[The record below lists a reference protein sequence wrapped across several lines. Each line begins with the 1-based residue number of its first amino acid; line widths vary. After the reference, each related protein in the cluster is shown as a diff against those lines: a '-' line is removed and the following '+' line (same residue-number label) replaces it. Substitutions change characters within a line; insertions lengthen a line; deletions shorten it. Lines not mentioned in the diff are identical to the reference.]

1 MNKDLTLEGSHR
13 RAKRALSVQEIFQ
26 AIAIGV
32 ALALCSL
39 PFAWSALFVL
49 PLAVLFFW
57 LSASRSPKVAYVR
70 TMWAMSTF
78 FAGHLIWLPL
88 SFYGDFGGA
97 SVGFVGLW
105 LLEGFFFA
113 LLTLIVTRLTRR
125 PTRRV
130 WLLAGGWI
138 VLEWLRHLGPLAF
151 PWATVGYTLMPTPLI
166 QIADLGGVL
175 LLSLLVTTMA
185 ASLARAYSGE
195 FKPLIGS
202 ALSWILALLYG
213 IFGAPLEKTFVHET
227 GQGTVTLVQGN
238 LDARAKRRG
247 DTDPVP
253 IYLELSKRAQS
264 GDLVVWPE
272 SAVNNVQFP
281 LNDPK
286 VAALLPK
293 KFITGYGTYIDRTS
307 SANRVISWDGTRV
320 ISSYDKHFLVPLGEF
335 FPLQKELPGVW
346 NVLFTAF
353 GYAGGLLK
361 TVSVVDDKAL
371 ELGGERFGAYVCY
384 ESIFPQVS
392 RAAVLA
398 GADVLVNVSND
409 GWYGVGSGIDQH
421 FQMGRLRAIETR
433 RFILRAGN
441 VGVTAILNSRGV
453 VQAEIPRFEKGTL
466 RGEYKRLEGETP
478 YVKLGDWPLIA
489 ALLLIVW
496 TLAKPRRYEFRL

>member
-1 MNKDLTLEGSHR
+1 MNRDLTLEGGR
-13 RAKRALSVQEIFQ
+13 RARRALSTQEIVQ
-26 AIAIGV
+26 AILLGV

-49 PLAVLFFW
+49 PLAALFFW
-57 LSASRSPKVAYVR
+57 LSASKSPKVAYVR

-88 SFYGDFGGA
+88 SFLERFKGA

-113 LLTLIVTRLTRR
+113 LLALIVTRLTRR

-166 QIADLGGVL
+166 QVADLGGIL

-195 FKPLIGS
+195 FRPLIAT
-202 ALSWILALLYG
+202 ALSWGLALLYG
-213 IFGAPLEKTFVHET
+213 IFGAPLEKSFVRET
-227 GQGTVTLVQGN
+227 GTGTVTLVQGN
-238 LDARAKRRG
+238 MDARDKLDGR
-247 DTDPVP
+247 TDPVS
-253 IYLELSKRAQS
+253 IYLELSKRAQP

-272 SAVNNVQFP
+272 SAVSNSQLP
-281 LNDPK
+281 IGDPR

-293 KFITGYGTYIDRTS
+293 KFISGYGITLNSDTY
-307 SANRVISWDGTRV
+307 ANRVLSWDGKRIT
-320 ISSYDKHFLVPLGEF
+320 SSYDKHFLVPLGEF
-335 FPLQKELPGVW
+335 FPLQKELPSVW

-353 GYAGGLLK
+353 GFPNGLMK
-361 TVSVVDDKAL
+361 ANTVADDKAL
-371 ELGGERFGAYVCY
+371 ELGGERFGAYICY

-398 GADVLVNVSND
+398 GADMLVNVSND

-433 RFILRAGN
+433 RYILRAGN
-441 VGVTAILNSRGV
+441 VGVTAILDSRGK
-453 VQAEIPRFEKGTL
+453 VQAEIPRFEQGTL